1 MGESQPSVPAPADN
15 FEADFAMGTQSIKVL
30 VVEDDLPNR
39 FILQAILQKEG
50 YEVIHAE
57 NGQEAVELFQRD
69 RPDLVLMDIKMPVM
83 DGYEATKRIKAMSG
97 DVFVPVIF
105 LTATSEK
112 DGLVKC
118 VESGGDDFL
127 TKPYNPVLLQA
138 RIDALMR
145 IRDLYS
151 TVHRQRDE
159 LAQHQ
164 KRLDRERMLAKRLFT
179 NIVNNGSLDRSNI
192 KYMLSPMSLFS
203 GDILLAAPKPSGGLH
218 AMLGDFTGHG
228 LAAAT
233 GALPVSSIF
242 YGMTAKGYSIGE
254 IVAEINI
261 KLRTILPID
270 MFLAACVVDMDHVTH
285 KLSVWNGGIPVAA
298 IYGAREKEIV
308 RRIHSRHLPL
318 GIVDD
323 DTFNRRVDVIDM
335 REGDR
340 LYICSDGLTEAQNP
354 HGEMFGI
361 GRLEALFEANRE
373 PENLFEEIR
382 SSLADF
388 QAGMKQQ
395 DDVTLL
401 EIAYEQDV
409 LEDTVGWT
417 EAAQGHN
424 VVPPATWSLNLQLG
438 ADIIR
443 HLDPLPVI
451 LQSMADLQGFRGQRQ
466 YLHTVFSELY
476 TNALDHGVLGLN
488 SLRKKTAEGFAEYY
502 RERETRL
509 ANLKQ
514 GFINFRISH
523 APHETGG
530 ELVIRLEDSGPGFDF
545 NSSTPAL
552 DENRGNSGRGIQLLR
567 SMCQR
572 VTYFGEGNIVEVVY
586 RWR

>member
-1 MGESQPSVPAPADN
+1 MASPVDLLKGN
-15 FEADFAMGTQSIKVL
+15 LAMSTQAIKVL
-30 VVEDDLPNR
+30 VAEDDLPNR
-39 FILQAILQKEG
+39 LILQAILQKQG

-57 NGQEAVELFQRD
+57 NGQEAIEHFQAD
-69 RPDLVLMDIKMPVM
+69 RPDLVLMDIKMPMM

-112 DGLVKC
+112 EGLVKC

-159 LAQHQ
+159 LAHHQ

-179 NIVNNGSLDRSNI
+179 NIVKTGSLDRPNI
-192 KYMLSPMSLFS
+192 KYLLSPMSLFS

-218 AMLGDFTGHG
+218 VMLGDFTGHG

-242 YGMTAKGYSIGE
+242 YGMTAKGYSVGE

-261 KLRTILPID
+261 KLKTILPVD
-270 MFLAACVVDMDHVTH
+270 MFLAACVVDMDHVSH
-285 KLSVWNGGIPVAA
+285 KLSVWNGGIPVAV
-298 IYGAREKEIV
+298 IYGAQEKQIV
-308 RRIHSRHLPL
+308 GRIPSRHLPL
-318 GIVDD
+318 GIVED
-323 DTFNRRVDVIDM
+323 DTFNRSVDVFDM

-340 LYICSDGLTEAQNP
+340 LYICSDGLTEAQGQN
-354 HGEMFGI
+354 GEMFGME
-361 GRLEALFEANRE
+361 RLDALFES
-373 PENLFEEIR
+373 NLKPSLLFQEIQDC
-382 SSLADF
+382 LADF
-388 QAGMKQQ
+388 QAGRKQQ
-395 DDVTLL
+395 DDVTMV
-401 EIAYEQDV
+401 EIAYEQAV
-409 LEDTVGWT
+409 LEDSEGWI
-417 EAAQGHN
+417 ESAQGHN
-424 VVPPATWSLNLQLG
+424 VVPPASWSLNLQLG

-476 TNALDHGVLGLN
+476 TNALDHGVLGL
-488 SLRKKTAEGFAEYY
+488 SSQLKKTAEGFAEYY
-502 RERETRL
+502 RQRETRL
-509 ANLKQ
+509 ADLKQ
-514 GFINFRISH
+514 GFINFQIRH
-523 APHETGG
+523 APCEQGG
-530 ELVIRLEDSGPGFDF
+530 ELIIRLEDSGPGFDF
-545 NSSTPAL
+545 TSSTPTL
-552 DENRGNSGRGIQLLR
+552 NENRGHSGRGIQLLR
-567 SMCQR
+567 SVCEK
-572 VTYFGEGNIVEVVY
+572 VTYFAPGNIVEVVY

>member
-1 MGESQPSVPAPADN
+1 MDEDKPPKAAPMGNIKGSLTMVAQP
-15 FEADFAMGTQSIKVL
+15 IKVL
-30 VVEDDLPNR
+30 VAEDDLPNR
-39 FILQAILQKEG
+39 FILQAILQKQG

-57 NGQEAVELFQRD
+57 NGQEAVELFQVD

-97 DVFVPVIF
+97 DIFVPVIF

-164 KRLDRERMLAKRLFT
+164 KRLDRERILAKRLFT
-179 NIVNNGSLDRSNI
+179 NIVKTGSLDRPNI
-192 KYMLSPMSLFS
+192 KYLLSPMSLFS

-233 GALPVSSIF
+233 GALPVSSVF

-261 KLRTILPID
+261 KLKTILPVD
-270 MFLAACVVDMDHVTH
+270 MFLAACVIDMDHVSH
-285 KLSVWNGGIPVAA
+285 KLSVWNGGIPVAV
-298 IYGAREKEIV
+298 IYGAQEKQIV

-323 DTFNRRVDVIDM
+323 DTFNRRVDVFDM

-340 LYICSDGLTEAQNP
+340 LYICSDGLTEAQSP
-354 HGEMFGI
+354 HGEMFGME
-361 GRLEALFEANRE
+361 RLESLFAANRQAK
-373 PENLFEEIR
+373 NLFEEIR
-382 SSLADF
+382 DSLAAF
-388 QAGMKQQ
+388 QAGREQQ
-395 DDVTLL
+395 DDVTMV
-401 EIAYEQDV
+401 EIAYEQAI
-409 LEDTVGWT
+409 LEDTDGWT
-417 EAAQGHN
+417 ESAQGHN
-424 VVPPATWSLNLQLG
+424 VVPPASWSLNLQLG

-476 TNALDHGVLGLN
+476 TNALDHGVLGLD
-488 SLRKKTAEGFAEYY
+488 SKLKKTAEGFADYY
-502 RERETRL
+502 REREVRL
-509 ANLKQ
+509 AKLKQ
-514 GFINFRISH
+514 GFINFDIRH
-523 APHETGG
+523 TPCGEGG
-530 ELVIRLEDSGPGFDF
+530 ELSIRMEDSGPGFDF
-545 NSSTPAL
+545 NSSTPNL

-567 SMCQR
+567 SMCDQ
-572 VTYFGEGNIVEVVY
+572 VTYFGVGNIVEVIY
-586 RWR
+586 RWQ

>member
-1 MGESQPSVPAPADN
+1 MGENQPFMLAPADN
-15 FEADFAMGTQSIKVL
+15 VEGNVAMGSQPIKVL

-39 FILQAILQKEG
+39 LILQAILQKQG
-50 YEVIHAE
+50 YEVVHAE
-57 NGQEAVELFQRD
+57 NGQEAIEHFQHD

-97 DVFVPVIF
+97 DIFVPVIF

-112 DGLVKC
+112 DGLVNC

-164 KRLDRERMLAKRLFT
+164 KRLDRERLLAKRLFT
-179 NIVNNGSLDRSNI
+179 NIVNTGSLDRPNI
-192 KYMLSPMSLFS
+192 KYLLSPMSLFS

-218 AMLGDFTGHG
+218 VMLGDFTGHG

-261 KLRTILPID
+261 KLKTILPID

-285 KLSVWNGGIPVAA
+285 KLSLWNGGIPVAA
-298 IYGAREKEIV
+298 IYGAQERHIIK
-308 RRIHSRHLPL
+308 RIHSRHLPL

-323 DTFNRRVDVIDM
+323 DAFNRRVDVIDM

-354 HGEMFGI
+354 SGEMFGLE
-361 GRLEALFEANRE
+361 RLESLFEANRQ
-373 PENLFEEIR
+373 PDKLFEEIR

-388 QAGMKQQ
+388 QDGRKQQ
-395 DDVTLL
+395 DDVTMV
-401 EIAYEQDV
+401 EIAYEQAV
-409 LEDTVGWT
+409 LEDAVGWT

-424 VVPPATWSLNLQLG
+424 VVPPASWSLNLQLG

-476 TNALDHGVLGLN
+476 TNALDHGVLGLD
-488 SLRKKTAEGFAEYY
+488 SQCKKTAEGFAEYY
-502 RERETRL
+502 RTRESRL
-509 ANLKQ
+509 ANLRQ
-514 GFINFRISH
+514 GFINFHIRH
-523 APHETGG
+523 NPLEEGG
-530 ELVIRLEDSGPGFDF
+530 ELIIRLEDSGPGFDV
-545 NSSTPAL
+545 NSSTPTL

-567 SMCQR
+567 SMCEQ
-572 VTYFGEGNIVEVVY
+572 VTYFGSGNIVEVVY

>member
-1 MGESQPSVPAPADN
+1 MGNSPSSVPVHANNVEGNHIVDSQP
-15 FEADFAMGTQSIKVL
+15 IKVL

-39 FILQAILQKEG
+39 FILQAILQKHG

-69 RPDLVLMDIKMPVM
+69 HPDLVLMDIKMPIM

-179 NIVNNGSLDRSNI
+179 NIVNTGSLDRPNI
-192 KYMLSPMSLFS
+192 KYLLSPMSLFS

-261 KLRTILPID
+261 KLRTILPVD

-285 KLSVWNGGIPVAA
+285 KLSVWNGGIPVAV
-298 IYGAREKEIV
+298 IYGAKEKEIV
-308 RRIHSRHLPL
+308 RHIHSRHLPL

-354 HGEMFGI
+354 SGEMFGM
-361 GRLEALFEANRE
+361 GRLDALFEANRQ
-373 PENLFEEIR
+373 PSALFEEIKAG
-382 SSLADF
+382 LAGF
-388 QAGMKQQ
+388 QAGGTQQ
-395 DDVTLL
+395 DDVTMV
-401 EIAYEQDV
+401 EIAYEQAV
-409 LEDTVGWT
+409 LENTMGWT

-443 HLDPLPVI
+443 HLDPLPVM

-488 SLRKKTAEGFAEYY
+488 SQRKKTAEGFAEYY
-502 RERETRL
+502 REREARL
-509 ANLKQ
+509 ANLKD
-514 GFINFRISH
+514 GFIHFQISH
-523 APHETGG
+523 RPLAVGG
-530 ELVIRLEDSGPGFDF
+530 ELIIRMEDSGPGFDF
-545 NSSTPAL
+545 NSSPPTL

-567 SMCQR
+567 SMCDQ
-572 VTYFGEGNIVEVVY
+572 VTYFGTGNIVEVVY

>member
-1 MGESQPSVPAPADN
+1 
-15 FEADFAMGTQSIKVL
+15 
-30 VVEDDLPNR
+30 
-39 FILQAILQKEG
+39 
-50 YEVIHAE
+50 
-57 NGQEAVELFQRD
+57 
-69 RPDLVLMDIKMPVM
+69 
-83 DGYEATKRIKAMSG
+83 
-97 DVFVPVIF
+97 
-105 LTATSEK
+105 
-112 DGLVKC
+112 
-118 VESGGDDFL
+118 
-127 TKPYNPVLLQA
+127 
-138 RIDALMR
+138 
-145 IRDLYS
+145 
-151 TVHRQRDE
+151 
-159 LAQHQ
+159 
-164 KRLDRERMLAKRLFT
+164 MLAKRLFT
-179 NIVNNGSLDRSNI
+179 NIVNTGSLDRPNI
-192 KYMLSPMSLFS
+192 KYLLSPMSLFS

-261 KLRTILPID
+261 KLRTILPVD

-285 KLSVWNGGIPVAA
+285 KLSVWNGGIPVAV
-298 IYGAREKEIV
+298 IYGAQENEIV
-308 RRIHSRHLPL
+308 RHIHSRHLPL

-354 HGEMFGI
+354 SGEMFGM
-361 GRLEALFEANRE
+361 GRLEALFEANRQ
-373 PENLFEEIR
+373 PSALFEEIKAG
-382 SSLADF
+382 LANF
-388 QAGMKQQ
+388 QAGGTQQ
-395 DDVTLL
+395 DDVTMV
-401 EIAYEQDV
+401 EIAYEQAV
-409 LEDTVGWT
+409 LENTMGWT

-443 HLDPLPVI
+443 HLDPLPVM

-488 SLRKKTAEGFAEYY
+488 SQRKKTAEGFAEYY
-502 RERETRL
+502 REREARL
-509 ANLKQ
+509 ANLKD
-514 GFINFRISH
+514 GFIHFHISH
-523 APHETGG
+523 RPLAVGG
-530 ELVIRLEDSGPGFDF
+530 ELIIRMEDSGPGFDF
-545 NSSTPAL
+545 NSSPPTL

-567 SMCQR
+567 SMCDQ
-572 VTYFGEGNIVEVVY
+572 VTYFGKGNIVEVIY